1 MVEVEFIYKQQITI
15 VQCELNNKIGD
26 IYKRFIS
33 KVGIDINS
41 VYFLYSGNKIDNNE
55 LTIDKL
61 ININDR
67 EIKKMKIIV
76 ESINQ
81 IEINEALIESNEIIC
96 PKCKEKAMININN
109 YNIKIYGCKNNHI
122 IDNILFENFE
132 NLQMIDISKII
143 CEECKINNKKESYE
157 NKFNYCLNCKKNICV
172 TCKIKHDKNHKI
184 IDYENKDYICN
195 NHNEGYIRYCEDCK
209 INLCIYCESKH
220 NNHNT
225 INIMP
230 DLDKIENNIKELK
243 ENIDI
248 FNNNI
253 EKIINKLM
261 KVKENIKIYYK
272 IYNNIYNTYEKRIRN
287 YELYNNINEMNKNNI
302 IKEIKK
308 INNEYN
314 IKNKIINII
323 DIYNKMNEINT
334 IDIYNKMNN
343 NEINIIYKIKEN
355 DKKVKIFGSEF
366 VKNNKNNC
374 EIIYEDKEYEL
385 NEYFNIPNNIK
396 DELKIKLR
404 GINNIIN
411 MSCIFYECSSLL
423 SIPDIIL

>member
-1 MVEVEFIYKQQITI
+1 MVEVEFIYQQQITI

-132 NLQMIDISKII
+132 NLQMIDISKIL

-220 NNHNT
+220 NNHKI

-230 DLDKIENNIKELK
+230 DLDE
-243 ENIDI
+243 
-248 FNNNI
+248 
-253 EKIINKLM
+253 
-261 KVKENIKIYYK
+261 
-272 IYNNIYNTYEKRIRN
+272 
-287 YELYNNINEMNKNNI
+287 
-302 IKEIKK
+302 
-308 INNEYN
+308 
-314 IKNKIINII
+314 IKNKIKFRYI
-323 DIYNKMNEINT
+323 
-334 IDIYNKMNN
+334 
-343 NEINIIYKIKEN
+343 
-355 DKKVKIFGSEF
+355 
-366 VKNNKNNC
+366 
-374 EIIYEDKEYEL
+374 
-385 NEYFNIPNNIK
+385 
-396 DELKIKLR
+396 
-404 GINNIIN
+404 
-411 MSCIFYECSSLL
+411 
-423 SIPDIIL
+423 